1 MALDIQ
7 KIRENFPTLAPPS
20 IYFDA
25 PGGTQICRQSL
36 RRMEKYLLEN
46 NANCGG
52 AFASSQAS
60 DLLLAEARQAMA
72 DFYNAA
78 SAKEIIFGNN
88 MTTLTFHL
96 SRSIARTWKEGDEI
110 LLTKLDHDANVTPWL
125 LAAQERG
132 VGVSQI
138 GFDLENGTLN
148 LDELARALERKPKL
162 LAVGYASNALGT
174 INPIRKIIRM
184 AHAAGT
190 QVYVDAVQFAP
201 HGAVDVQRIDADF
214 LVSSAYKFFGPHAGI
229 LYGKENLLEELFAY
243 KVRPAKNA
251 LPDKFETGTQNHE
264 GIAGILGAIEYFE
277 WIGTEFGG
285 EYGDF
290 FVEDGYTGRKLT
302 LKKAMAAIHAY
313 EMELT
318 QALLSAL
325 HFVPNLKLYGL
336 RDFRQAD
343 RRVAT
348 FSFRIAGLHPHR
360 VAEML
365 AERKIAVWDG
375 NFYALNVT
383 EQLGIEESG
392 GMVRVG
398 ATHYNTL
405 EEVRQLGEAL
415 LEIAKNER

>member
-7 KIRENFPTLAPPS
+7 KVRENFPALARPAL
-20 IYFDA
+20 YFDA

-36 RRMEKYLLEN
+36 QRMENYLKES

-52 AFASSQAS
+52 AFATSRAT
-60 DLLLAEARQAMA
+60 DALLAEARQAMA

-78 SAKEIIFGNN
+78 RPEEIIFGNN

-96 SRSIARTWKEGDEI
+96 SRSIARTWDAGDEI
-110 LLTKLDHDANVTPWL
+110 VVTHLDHDANVTPWL
-125 LAAQERG
+125 IAAQERG
-132 VGVSQI
+132 VGVSHI

-174 INPIRKIIRM
+174 INPLRKIIRM

-190 QVYVDAVQFAP
+190 LVYVDAVQFAP
-201 HGAVDVQRIDADF
+201 HGAIDVQRLDADF
-214 LVSSAYKFFGPHAGI
+214 LVASAYKFFGPHAGI
-229 LYGKENLLEELFAY
+229 LYGKKALLEELFAY
-243 KVRPAKNA
+243 KVRPASNA

-277 WIGTEFGG
+277 WIGEEFGG

-290 FVEDGYTGRKLT
+290 FVEDGFTGRVLT

-325 HFVPNLKLYGL
+325 SFVPQLKLYGL
-336 RDFRQAD
+336 SDFRQAD

-348 FSFRIAGLHPHR
+348 FSFRIEGLHPR
-360 VAEML
+360 QVAEQL
-365 AERKIAVWDG
+365 AAREIYVWDG
-375 NFYALNVT
+375 NYYALNVT
-383 EQLGIEESG
+383 EQLGVEDSG

-405 EEVRQLGEAL
+405 EEIRKLGEAL
-415 LEIAKNER
+415 TEIQQSA